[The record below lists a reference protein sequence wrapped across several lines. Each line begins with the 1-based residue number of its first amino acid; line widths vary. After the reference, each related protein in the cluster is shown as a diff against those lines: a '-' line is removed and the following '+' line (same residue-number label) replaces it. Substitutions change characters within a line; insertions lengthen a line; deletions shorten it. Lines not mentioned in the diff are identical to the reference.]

1 MTSFRRHAL
10 LAAALASIGAV
21 AIPGV
26 AGATVTPAKV
36 GNTLTVTSD
45 ADGDAITLAVAGGV
59 ITVNGAATTLNAND
73 DAEIVVNAGD
83 GVDTVD
89 ATALAAANYK
99 SLTINGGPGDDL
111 LTGGIDDDFVNGD
124 AGNDRIIGFRG
135 TDHLDG
141 GAGDDV
147 LVWNKGDGTDVDD
160 GGEGAD
166 EVEVNGDVT
175 LNDAFTARPD
185 AVVPGRVQFNRT
197 NLVAFGINL
206 SAERLTVNGQGGED
220 TFAPDPA
227 ALTGLAGLTTITVNG
242 GSGAD
247 RLTGGDG
254 GDLINGGTGPDE
266 LSGGAGGDLVR
277 GGDDA
282 DELSGDGGDDR
293 LIGDRG
299 ADAARAGEGDDVM
312 VWNNGDG
319 TDFNQGDAGFDR
331 VEVNGSPAAGD
342 VFKLSL
348 NPNAALSAGQPEV
361 RFERTNLVPFAVNIH
376 KATTEAIAVN
386 GGGGNDVFSVS
397 PGLPD
402 LLVAAN
408 GDAGNDALVGS
419 EEADSFF
426 GGSGN
431 DILNPGRGSD
441 LADGEA
447 GDDQLFARDKAGD
460 LVRGGTGIDSAQ
472 TDSITV
478 DASSGVEKLDAT
490 PLPAPP
496 AAGDR
501 TALVPKLGKARVVR
515 SRGKL
520 VARVSVSCPAAEAGG
535 CRTTLTLQTAKA
547 VKLGRVRAS
556 VVLGSKTV
564 RLRGGQRTTVS
575 IRLARGASRLAKRG
589 KLAARARI
597 ATADAAGNH
606 ATKSVA
612 VALRIPRR

>member
-21 AIPGV
+21 AAPTG
-26 AGATVTPAKV
+26 ASATVTPVKA
-36 GNTLTVTSD
+36 GNVLTVTSN
-45 ADGDAITLAVAGGV
+45 ADSDTITLAVAGGV
-59 ITVNGAATTLNAND
+59 ITVNGTPTTLNANE
-73 DAEIVVNAGD
+73 DAEIVVDAGG

-99 SLTINGGPGDDL
+99 SLVINGGEGDDL
-111 LTGGIDDDFVNGD
+111 LTGGADDDLVLGD
-124 AGNDRIIGFRG
+124 GGNDRVIGFRG
-135 TDHLDG
+135 TDELDG
-141 GAGDDV
+141 GEGDDV

-175 LNDAFTARPD
+175 LNDAFTAKPD
-185 AVVPGRVQFNRT
+185 ALVPGRVQFNRT
-197 NLVAFGINL
+197 NLVTFGINL

-247 RLTGGDG
+247 QLTGGDG

-266 LSGGAGGDLVR
+266 LSGGAGADLVR

-331 VEVNGSPAAGD
+331 VEVNGSPTAGD

-361 RFERTNLVPFAVNIH
+361 KFERTNLVPFAVNIH
-376 KATTEAIAVN
+376 KATTEAIAVS
-386 GGGGNDVFSVS
+386 GGGGNDVFTVL
-397 PGLPD
+397 PGLRD
-402 LLVAAN
+402 LLVAGG
-408 GDAGNDALVGS
+408 GDAGNDTLVGS
-419 EEADSFF
+419 EEPDSFF

-431 DILNPGRGSD
+431 DVLVPGAGSD
-441 LADGEA
+441 LADGEV
-447 GDDQLFARDKAGD
+447 GDDLLFTRDKAGD
-460 LVRGGTGIDSAQ
+460 LVRGGTGTDSAQ
-472 TDSITV
+472 TDAVTV
-478 DASSGVEKLDAT
+478 DANSGIEKLDAT
-490 PLPAPP
+490 PVPAPP
-496 AAGDR
+496 TAGDR
-501 TALVPKLGKARVVR
+501 TALVPKLGKAKVVR

-520 VARVSVSCPAAEAGG
+520 VARVPVSCPAAETGG

-597 ATADAAGNH
+597 ATADAAGNL
-606 ATKSVA
+606 ATRSVD